1 MTSYENKIDGVITS
15 VKTLRDPIV
24 ATIEIYKKAI
34 AEFESKVD
42 GDFYSMPRDYWA
54 LVIRHDALVRIR
66 ILVENNFSFI
76 ETLSIL
82 ATSRYICELDIW
94 LKAIEL
100 DARYATL
107 YMINLNDGVEEHNR
121 HFCEQVRAEIALL
134 QGLGEEEQRLQAESA
149 NNLKAKGASPSEIP
163 AAWKAI
169 SSAIDAKAE
178 RSFCLYSEDAKTNG
192 YGFQAHLLETQLLK
206 AALAEHEKSVASKK
220 LYEDRWSASVK
231 DLGKKWKWH
240 EMAKKVGVES
250 EFNYIYSYTSR
261 LLHAK
266 PQSITTNQKNLELPE
281 IYLFLRYCRTK
292 IVDIHD
298 QLSRQV
304 NLKVH

>member
-15 VKTLRDPIV
+15 VKTLRDPIA

-149 NNLKAKGASPSEIP
+149 SNLKAKGASPSEIP
-163 AAWKAI
+163 AAWQAI

-178 RSFCLYSEDAKTNG
+178 RSFSLYSEDAKTNG
-192 YGFQAHLLETQLLK
+192 YGFQAHLLSFR
-206 AALAEHEKSVASKK
+206 H
-220 LYEDRWSASVK
+220 
-231 DLGKKWKWH
+231 
-240 EMAKKVGVES
+240 
-250 EFNYIYSYTSR
+250 
-261 LLHAK
+261 
-266 PQSITTNQKNLELPE
+266 
-281 IYLFLRYCRTK
+281 
-292 IVDIHD
+292 
-298 QLSRQV
+298 
-304 NLKVH
+304 